1 MKVTMTSVMCGPE
14 GNAFQGTVVDIPKDR
29 MQTIPDPKA
38 DPESGKTIE
47 VPLAQYMIDNKFARP
62 FDQQKDAKRPVG
74 LIKAGRE

>member
-29 MQTIPDPKA
+29 MQSVT
-38 DPESGKTIE
+38 DPESGKVTQ
-47 VPLAQYMIDNKFARP
+47 VPLSEYLIANKFARP
-62 FDQQKDAKRPVG
+62 FDSQKDAKRPVG